1 MSALATAFATAGAQ
15 SAAEIAQERR
25 ITDVIGA
32 VAIVL
37 ALRAQSEKRM
47 LQLAEGPPRL
57 LGLAIIAAID
67 SGATLD
73 EATAAVI
80 AAMEGD

>member
-1 MSALATAFATAGAQ
+1 MSALSTAFAAAGAQ
-15 SAAEIAQERR
+15 SSAEIAQERR
-25 ITDVIGA
+25 LDDVLGT
-32 VAIVL
+32 VALVL
-37 ALRAQSEKRM
+37 AMRALDEEHMARLGEVPRQI
-47 LQLAEGPPRL
+47 LGPAILAAL
-57 LGLAIIAAID
+57 D